1 MKGDL
6 LLEIFAE
13 EIPARFSDIY
23 ISTVKNHVNEFLK
36 SINQKCDFNVYLTPN
51 RLIVL
56 IKDLICQRESET
68 TEVWGPPED
77 VAIKEGKKTKA
88 YESFVKKWGIEDKDV
103 EIKGKGGRNYLFAIV
118 KKEYPPTIEEALSLI
133 ENIIKKH
140 NFPKSM
146 KWKNNKITYARP
158 IRSIL
163 LIHGDKRI
171 EDEILGIKVSNKT
184 FKNFTQ
190 METVEIKSV
199 EEYFDFLNREGE
211 IYDHNERENVV
222 KNAIDSILENGEYL
236 YEDNDLLKEV
246 VFLNEKILPV
256 KGNIPTQFMNLP
268 DKVIIVSM
276 RSHQRYFSVVS
287 AEGELLPYFIAI
299 LHNPQCNVDEV
310 KKGLERVLFA
320 RLEDAQFYYEEDI
333 KIGIDKMS
341 DHLKDR
347 NFLPKVGTLYERIE
361 RMNTLTRRIA
371 DIINIEIDDNS
382 LNTINRLLK
391 ADLESNMVQGGKE
404 FTKLQGYMGRI
415 YALKNG
421 YSEEIAQVLEE
432 HYLPLTAD
440 GNLPQTDW
448 GILFAIADR
457 VDLIV
462 GLMIAG
468 FKITGSKDQGGIRK
482 NIYSIIRI
490 MDEKNIIGDI
500 YKFIDTSYEIYGT
513 SERKGELK
521 EIIKGRLENYFTDKS
536 YHINMVRSVL
546 NNNGNPSDI
555 RNKLETIKKYY
566 GSEYMESVAGGIKR
580 VNNLLKKYP
589 IEGYPNVSIMTEHE
603 KKIYDYVKEN
613 FDKVKDLAK
622 NGDYEKVMEILMG
635 CREYIDDLFD
645 NVLIIADEESIKNNR
660 LKLLNYIKEF
670 FEVFADFSYLS

>member
-1 MKGDL
+1 MKSDL
-6 LLEIFAE
+6 LLEIFSE

-23 ISTVKNHVNEFLK
+23 ISTVRNHANEFLK
-36 SINQKCDFNVYLTPN
+36 SINQRCNFDVYLTPN

-56 IKDLICQRESET
+56 IKDLIYQRESET

-88 YESFVKKWGIEDKDV
+88 YESFVKKWGIEENDV
-103 EIKGKGGRNYLFAIV
+103 EIKEKGGRNYLFAIV
-118 KKEYPPTIEEALSLI
+118 KKEYPPTIKEALFLI

-146 KWKNNKITYARP
+146 RWKNNKITYARP

-163 LIHGDKRI
+163 LIHGDKKI
-171 EDEILGIKVSNKT
+171 DDEVFGIRVSNKT
-184 FKNFTQ
+184 FRNFTQ

-199 EEYFDFLNREGE
+199 EEYFDFLNKEGE
-211 IYDHNERENVV
+211 IYNHKERENIV

-246 VFLNEKILPV
+246 VFLNEKILSV
-256 KGNIPTQFMNLP
+256 KGNIPPQFMDLP

-276 RSHQRYFSVVS
+276 RSHQRYFSVVN
-287 AEGELLPYFIAI
+287 EKGKLLPYFIAI
-299 LHNPQCNVDEV
+299 LHNPKCNVNEV

-361 RMNTLTRRIA
+361 RMNALTRRIA

-421 YSEEIAQVLEE
+421 YPEKIAQVLEE

-440 GNLPQTDW
+440 GSLPQTDW

-457 VDLIV
+457 IDLLV

-500 YKFIDTSYEIYGT
+500 YEFIDISYKIYGT
-513 SERKGELK
+513 SERKEELK
-521 EIIKGRLENYFTDKS
+521 EIVKGRLENYFTDKS

-546 NNNGNPSDI
+546 NDNGNPSDI
-555 RNKLETIKKYY
+555 RNKLEIIKKYY

-589 IEGYPNVSIMTEHE
+589 IEGYPDVSMMTEHE
-603 KKIYDYVKEN
+603 KKIYNYVNEN
-613 FDKVKDLAK
+613 FDKVKNLAK

-635 CREYIDDLFD
+635 CREYIDNLFD
-645 NVLIIADEESIKNNR
+645 NVLIVADDENIKNNR